1 MVSVVD
7 RELDGGAGKEV
18 VPMDQ
23 QLLTT
28 LVRDRHQ
35 DLNRIAAEVANGR
48 RARDEAAAV
57 ERRPRSLR
65 LLDRLI
71 GPR

>member
-1 MVSVVD
+1 
-7 RELDGGAGKEV
+7 
-18 VPMDQ
+18 MDQ